1 MPQGHEAGRCSHGF
15 VAGVVCGSTSSA
27 ATVARAVVAVRDL
40 ACPVVV
46 AAGARDAVVAVL
58 PAGAAPLAPRVGAPD
73 AADVG
78 LRERVVARHE
88 PEAETHGDRLSQ
100 PPEKGSPVLRDDSVV
115 HHPTSSVRRTVGST
129 RQLMPNMELS

>member
-1 MPQGHEAGRCSHGF
+1 MPQGHEAGRCSHGSWRRSC
-15 VAGVVCGSTSSA
+15 CGSTSSA
-27 ATVARAVVAVRDL
+27 ATVARA
-40 ACPVVV
+40 VVV

-100 PPEKGSPVLRDDSVV
+100 PPEKGSPVL
-115 HHPTSSVRRTVGST
+115 
-129 RQLMPNMELS
+129 